1 MCQGGKIAILISLF
15 RKGPPEKGTFDSEG
29 SEGAC
34 HAMGRSVLEGGN
46 NKQKDPN
53 EESVL

>member
-46 NKQKDPN
+46 NK
-53 EESVL
+53 